1 MFKRCSKIVSV
12 LVLTFLTIFS
22 LISLNEYFMKRLY
35 PTKYDYFIEKFSKKY
50 KVRKTLIY
58 AVIKTESDFDK
69 NAKSKSNALG
79 IMQITGETFGWL
91 LDFEAR
97 NSKNNKIKKYKKLKI
112 DDLFDPEINIE
123 YGTYFISILLSK
135 YKDEKTAL
143 AAYNAGMGRVDYWLK
158 NKSFSEDGI
167 TLIKIPFK
175 ETEDYV
181 QKVFKSEEVYKN
193 LYSKNELSCY
203 NARVERS

>member
-1 MFKRCSKIVSV
+1 MFKRCSKLVLV

-35 PTKYDYFIEKFSKKY
+35 PTKYDYFIEKFSRKY

-79 IMQITGETFGWL
+79 IMQITGETFEWL
-91 LDFEAR
+91 LNFEA
-97 NSKNNKIKKYKKLKI
+97 KNNKMKKYKKLKI
-112 DDLFDPEINIE
+112 NDLFDPEINIK

-203 NARVERS
+203 NARVEGS